1 MSRLARDL
9 PFHGIYVN
17 SGIKPDQ
24 RKIQDPFAFGQLARP
39 WPEINLLSQP
49 EPAMGITRQLKTAG
63 VFQLPISFAF
73 ASYNASCQLEV
84 RRLLG

>member
-1 MSRLARDL
+1 MSRLVRDV
-9 PFHGIYVN
+9 PFHGLYVN

-24 RKIQDPFAFGQLARP
+24 HKIQDPFDFGQLARP
-39 WPEINLLSQP
+39 WPQTNLLSQP
-49 EPAMGITRQLKTAG
+49 GPAMGITQQRKTAG